1 MSALITMRC
10 PEQVQCASTTQ
21 DAFKTS
27 TVQRLVKDEVA
38 FAPAQNPYLA
48 LQKAVDRLQSGK
60 SIFFESATEAEELL
74 ALAKH
79 G

>member
-1 MSALITMRC
+1 MTALITMRR
-10 PEQVQCASTTQ
+10 PEQVQSASITQ
-21 DAFKTS
+21 DVFNTS

-38 FAPAQNPYLA
+38 FAPVQNPYLA

-60 SIFFESATEAEELL
+60 SVFFESVTEAEELL
-74 ALAKH
+74 ALARH